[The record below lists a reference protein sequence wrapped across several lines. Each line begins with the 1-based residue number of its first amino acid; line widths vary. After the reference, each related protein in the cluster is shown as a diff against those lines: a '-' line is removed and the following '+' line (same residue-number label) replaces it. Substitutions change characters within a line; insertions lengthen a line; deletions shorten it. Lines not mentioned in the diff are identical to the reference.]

1 MPRKSQKRLAVDA
14 NLSTLSSDDRRSK
27 RVNRSGARAVPNDD
41 EQVRYRTAID
51 LVEVVG
57 YAFSR
62 EHSPPGSMDMRY
74 WPTAT
79 DEVEDRVPMPTSAD
93 QALYQGWVK
102 AMAKRIHEAVD
113 EVKSSS
119 PLRVNCEMGQARS
132 PTCILAWLRIYHGLK
147 KEHLQ
152 WALNS
157 LQSRNEAAGHRQSM
171 RGSLE
176 RFQSLLE
183 SL

>member
-102 AMAKRIHEAVD
+102 AMASAYTK
-113 EVKSSS
+113 
-119 PLRVNCEMGQARS
+119 L
-132 PTCILAWLRIYHGLK
+132 
-147 KEHLQ
+147 
-152 WALNS
+152 
-157 LQSRNEAAGHRQSM
+157 
-171 RGSLE
+171 
-176 RFQSLLE
+176 
-183 SL
+183 